1 MPKKFKTK
9 AYYRQPN
16 AKALFNYLC
25 AKALFYNMPGK
36 TNISILGCGWYG
48 SALGKALIAD
58 GIQVK
63 GSTTSAAKMDDLEAQ
78 GIQPYIVNFSPGEEI
93 YDADFF
99 DCNVLWIA
107 IPPKS
112 RSGEGAVFIEKVKG
126 IIKAIKS
133 HNIQNVVFI
142 SSTGV
147 YPDSNQRVNEET
159 DPQSNT
165 EAGRILFEAENL
177 FRAEDIFKTTI
188 IRFAGLI
195 GPGRNP
201 GRFFAGKKDIPNGD
215 APVNL
220 IHLDDCI
227 GLSKA
232 ILAKRAFGY
241 LFNGCSPEHPIKADF
256 YTQAALS
263 SGLEKPEFIR
273 ELREWKIVGSVNV
286 GSVLDYK
293 YKVEL

>member
-16 AKALFNYLC
+16 AISIFNYLC
-25 AKALFYNMPGK
+25 AKALFCNMPGK

-58 GIQVK
+58 GMQVK
-63 GSTTSAAKMDDLEAQ
+63 GSTTSTIKMDELAAT
-78 GIQPYIVNFSPGEEI
+78 GIKSYIVNFLPGEEI
-93 YDADFF
+93 YDIDFF
-99 DCNVLWIA
+99 DCDVLWIA

-112 RSGEGAVFIEKVKG
+112 RSGEGAAFIEKTKG
-126 IIKAIKS
+126 IVNAIKQFV
-133 HNIQNVVFI
+133 IQNVVFI

-147 YPDSNQRVNEET
+147 YADSNKHVNEET
-159 DPQSNT
+159 DPQPNT

-177 FRAEDIFKTTI
+177 FRAEDSFKTTI

-201 GRFFAGKKDIPNGD
+201 GRFFAGKKEISNGD

-227 GLSKA
+227 GISKA
-232 ILAKRAFGY
+232 ILAKQAFGY
-241 LFNGCSPEHPIKADF
+241 LFNGCSPDHPAKAAF
-256 YTQAALS
+256 YTQAAID
-263 SGLEKPEFIR
+263 SGFEKPEFIR
-273 ELREWKIVGSVNV
+273 ELKEWKIVESVNI
-286 GSVLDYK
+286 GPILGYQYEVL
-293 YKVEL
+293 L